1 MYNTVNDGNPT
12 ISLGK
17 DASDRFEIKTA
28 YNSGA
33 QTLDEVYFNSY
44 TTSASTNDGRYIFQ
58 VDEVELAKLI
68 DSGLVVTGNVS
79 ATDAGARLAATDTTT
94 SSATQ
99 GGVLRLQANDGAA
112 MGDDH
117 RLGLIE
123 FKGAEDASS
132 NYVVGARIEA
142 MCDAAWSASENGARL
157 DFYTTDA
164 DASESKVLTLD
175 SDKLATFAGDLKVT
189 GKTTPGKQYR
199 IINASFRDDIG
210 TSKHYMPQ
218 KSADENE
225 ALERAEQVAE
235 LAVMDGRLVSAT
247 VRVENMATGGDT
259 FDLTIGVETNVVGTA
274 YAGFSVIETETL
286 TVNTYDDHHIFH
298 FVFDTAK
305 HWDSTDM
312 FAISIQSTE
321 DHWGSNERFFV
332 TLVIEE
338 DWNTYLGGIA
348 EGVSSS
354 EIDTTP

>member
-1 MYNTVNDGNPT
+1 MKWIGQHVWSFISRFRDDVYLESISDHGSDPDRFLTVDSTTGKITYRTGSEVLSDIGASSTTGDITAVTAGDGLSGGGTSGSVSLAIDLSQFDPITPADGDSLATLDSDGAGEQLTTISALATLLAGTGLTAASSVIGVDASQAGITTLAGLTSFGAAGATTNIVAGDVTMYNTVNDGNPT

-123 FKGAEDASS
+123 LKLCVMPLGLL
-132 NYVVGARIEA
+132 VKTAR
-142 MCDAAWSASENGARL
+142 
-157 DFYTTDA
+157 
-164 DASESKVLTLD
+164 V
-175 SDKLATFAGDLKVT
+175 
-189 GKTTPGKQYR
+189 
-199 IINASFRDDIG
+199 
-210 TSKHYMPQ
+210 
-218 KSADENE
+218 
-225 ALERAEQVAE
+225 
-235 LAVMDGRLVSAT
+235 
-247 VRVENMATGGDT
+247 
-259 FDLTIGVETNVVGTA
+259 
-274 YAGFSVIETETL
+274 
-286 TVNTYDDHHIFH
+286 
-298 FVFDTAK
+298 
-305 HWDSTDM
+305 
-312 FAISIQSTE
+312 
-321 DHWGSNERFFV
+321 
-332 TLVIEE
+332 
-338 DWNTYLGGIA
+338 
-348 EGVSSS
+348 
-354 EIDTTP
+354 